1 MVMIHYQTRFKGCKL
16 DLNWQLGHCCI
27 PQIEA
32 ALYLSHSR
40 SIPHLQ
46 RLPGFGVWLSAGVSD
61 GHKGLGT
68 PQVLRR
74 REPLLTSQQH
84 CGHSSPS

>member
-32 ALYLSHSR
+32 ASPS
-40 SIPHLQ
+40 
-46 RLPGFGVWLSAGVSD
+46 LPLPLNPAPAGAFL
-61 GHKGLGT
+61 GLG
-68 PQVLRR
+68 
-74 REPLLTSQQH
+74 
-84 CGHSSPS
+84 CG